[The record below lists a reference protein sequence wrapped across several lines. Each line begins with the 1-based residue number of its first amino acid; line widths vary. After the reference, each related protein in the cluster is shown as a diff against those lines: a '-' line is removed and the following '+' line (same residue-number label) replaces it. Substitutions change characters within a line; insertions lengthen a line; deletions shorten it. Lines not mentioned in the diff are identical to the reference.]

1 MGLHSLVSVWP
12 SPGSP
17 FCRAGQCSHAIPCH
31 PIYPI
36 LFYSPCCQLGAHL
49 GMPTWTDAGLILHRG
64 SLAIMTLEEPVQM
77 ILAIYRTTPS
87 SKFLA
92 QRSACI

>member
-1 MGLHSLVSVWP
+1 MGLHSLVSGWAALSAELGSAPMP
-12 SPGSP
+12 SY
-17 FCRAGQCSHAIPCH
+17 AIPSI
-31 PIYPI
+31 P
-36 LFYSPCCQLGAHL
+36 FYSIHPVGAHL

-64 SLAIMTLEEPVQM
+64 SLAITTLEEPVQM